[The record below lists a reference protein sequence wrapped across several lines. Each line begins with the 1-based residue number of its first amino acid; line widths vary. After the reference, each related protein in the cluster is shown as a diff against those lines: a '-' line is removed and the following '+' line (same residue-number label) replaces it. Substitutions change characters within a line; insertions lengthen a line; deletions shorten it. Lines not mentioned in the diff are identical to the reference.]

1 MKHLLIPVLLLSCGL
16 ISTPTFAQS
25 ATEAFATCL
34 TDSLSGKERK
44 DLASW
49 IFFAMAAHPRI
60 EQYATIP
67 EAARVQQDKEIGTL
81 ITRLLAENCPAQL
94 VQAQQENPEALRMA
108 FEMVGKVAME
118 ELMSN
123 NNVSQA
129 IAAYANYVDMA
140 KIQAT
145 LSKKGGSL

>member
-1 MKHLLIPVLLLSCGL
+1 MKTLLFPLLLISSVATAPSY
-16 ISTPTFAQS
+16 AQS
-25 ATEAFATCL
+25 ATDAFATCL

-60 EQYATIP
+60 EQYATIT
-67 EAARVQQDKEIGTL
+67 EAARLQQDKDIGTL
-81 ITRLLAENCPAQL
+81 ITRLLSENCPAQL

-118 ELMSN
+118 ELMN
-123 NNVSQA
+123 NSKVSQA
-129 IAAYANYVDMA
+129 IAAYANYVDME

-145 LSKKGGSL
+145 LKDKGGSL